1 MVVLDSIFSI
11 LKDAKLVFITIFLTI
26 SNPSYSAEFLFS
38 GFSFTGQWSQRG
50 ELYPYAA
57 KLSEEMTDK
66 GSILDAALNDSL
78 KNFKPSKIKLL
89 LNQSSKVGNGPSV
102 TLAFGLGRE
111 SVEEVKTNT
120 DVISIYRVMT
130 RILAFDWEEEKLIA
144 SFPVQVVYQNV
155 TTSSLTADEHLAI
168 FRSMYTDL
176 NFGGNVFTAWV
187 DRLSE
192 VEIKEKYGLYFGIS
206 NVSLTDAAKKQL
218 PSDLSLSAYSTLVAQ
233 NLESTLSKEQQIS
246 IVPFTSGESI
256 GKNMALRFSD
266 ATTLNLSLPEADY
279 ALDMTLKEFKN
290 VEKIKGKVRKVF
302 VAAYVNS
309 RVYLASEDLN
319 KTYFDA
325 DLKHINTMV
334 FSTSDNVEIDFWSTY
349 QTALRTLLSRFSSQI
364 SQRDKKILK
373 VMSPKS
379 DLTNPLANLEKV
391 LEKCR

>member
-1 MVVLDSIFSI
+1 LVSICPMF
-11 LKDAKLVFITIFLTI
+11 KNTKLVLITLFLTI

-50 ELYPYAA
+50 DLYPYAA

-66 GSILDAALNDSL
+66 GSILDVALNNSL
-78 KNFKPSKIKLL
+78 KNFKSSKIKLL
-89 LNQSSKVGNGPSV
+89 LNQSDKVGNGPSV

-111 SVEEVKTNT
+111 SVEEVKTSN

-130 RILAFDWEEEKLIA
+130 RILAFDWEEKKLIA

-155 TTSSLTADEHLAI
+155 TPVSPTSDEHIAS
-168 FRSMYTDL
+168 FRKMYTDL
-176 NFGGNVFTAWV
+176 DFGGNVFKAWAN
-187 DRLSE
+187 RLSE
-192 VEIKEKYGLYFGIS
+192 VEIKDRYGLYFGIS
-206 NVSLTDAAKKQL
+206 NVSLTDAAKNQL
-218 PSDLSLSAYSTLVAQ
+218 PSNLSLSAYSTLVAQ
-233 NLESTLSKEQQIS
+233 TLESTLSKEQQIS

-279 ALDMTLKEFKN
+279 ALDMTVKEFKN
-290 VEKIKGKVRKVF
+290 VEKIKGNVRKVF

-325 DLKHINTMV
+325 NLKHINRMV
-334 FSTSDNVEIDFWSTY
+334 FSTSDNVEIDSWSTY

-373 VMSPKS
+373 IMSPES
-379 DLTNPLANLEKV
+379 DLTNPFVNLEKV